1 MEIGPLDRHVEAVC
15 PWADRRRRFDVF
27 PLVALLLVTG
37 FPGLDFWNSMTA
49 GLSRGC
55 TFEW

>member
-1 MEIGPLDRHVEAVC
+1 
-15 PWADRRRRFDVF
+15 
-27 PLVALLLVTG
+27 VALLLVTG